1 MGREGRSRQ
10 SLGVQRGRGG
20 PGSGRG
26 QWQYCTYVRVGG
38 HRVIT
43 LDGVGLPTSQDH
55 WPTNLGFGAI
65 RDRGTF
71 GRGLKQKETHRRVRI
86 HKLISS
92 STTLSNLWC
101 RDQKA
106 LGYGPTR
113 RGSVNLNKCMRS
125 SGTGFQYNGTSSS
138 LRIDQRHSTLTANS
152 CRCCDRTGER
162 FCSCLLP
169 RLIAQAIVNFGLI
182 DSFNESRTSQI

>member
-1 MGREGRSRQ
+1 MRSGEGRGGRVGREGRSRQ

-65 RDRGTF
+65 RDRGAF
-71 GRGLKQKETHRRVRI
+71 RRGLKQKETHARVRI
-86 HKLISS
+86 HKSCCSFVYYSS
-92 STTLSNLWC
+92 HHLMLAGLGS
-101 RDQKA
+101 RDQ
-106 LGYGPTR
+106 PVR
-113 RGSVNLNKCMRS
+113 R
-125 SGTGFQYNGTSSS
+125 TSSLDRIFGWTARC
-138 LRIDQRHSTLTANS
+138 LRKFSERIKNERDTTENAICLTGS
-152 CRCCDRTGER
+152 
-162 FCSCLLP
+162 
-169 RLIAQAIVNFGLI
+169 
-182 DSFNESRTSQI
+182 